1 MQGEILLRTMSKNPP
16 PFGTFPSFHHRSF
29 DAYHAFPPL
38 TYQEKCRITPKSS
51 SMTTKAVLYVEKGKA
66 AVQDVSIPKLRDEYI
81 LVKVNAVGVN
91 PADWKNID
99 YGNTDAG
106 SRIGCD
112 YAGVVEAV
120 GSKVTKL
127 FKKGDRICGFVHG
140 AWVVPMKLVKWYLT
154 TSQ

>member
-1 MQGEILLRTMSKNPP
+1 
-16 PFGTFPSFHHRSF
+16 
-29 DAYHAFPPL
+29 
-38 TYQEKCRITPKSS
+38 
-51 SMTTKAVLYVEKGKA
+51 MTTKALVYVEKGKA
-66 AVQDVSIPKLRDEYI
+66 AVWDVSIPKLRDDYI

-120 GSKVTKL
+120 GSKVTKP
-127 FKKGDRICGFVHG
+127 FEKGDRICGFVHG
-140 AWVVPMKLVKWYLT
+140 AWVVLIKAAKSDLT